1 MTKELFKKAN
11 DLYKTMNSLEKVIK
25 EREDD
30 RHYITIYTPKYKD
43 NLEFGYGFEMR
54 FINKLKELKVEYE
67 KELEELK

>member
-1 MTKELFKKAN
+1 MTKELFQKAN

-30 RHYITIYTPKYKD
+30 GHYITIYTPKYKD

-54 FINKLKELKVEYE
+54 FINKLKELKAEYE
-67 KELEELK
+67 KEFEELE